1 MFKVGDRI
9 FITRGSHQNETG
21 GVTATDSWS
30 GVLTVEVVG
39 WPGAYNVNPEACIH
53 VVPRTVEAGSIA
65 EVCDRLDDL
74 LDGMP
79 TWTH

>member
-1 MFKVGDRI
+1 MFKVGDRV
-9 FITRGSHQNETG
+9 FITRGAHQNETG
-21 GVTATDSWS
+21 VVTATDSWS

-53 VVPRTVEAGSIA
+53 VVPATSEVAAIA
-65 EVCDRLDDL
+65 DGLDDL